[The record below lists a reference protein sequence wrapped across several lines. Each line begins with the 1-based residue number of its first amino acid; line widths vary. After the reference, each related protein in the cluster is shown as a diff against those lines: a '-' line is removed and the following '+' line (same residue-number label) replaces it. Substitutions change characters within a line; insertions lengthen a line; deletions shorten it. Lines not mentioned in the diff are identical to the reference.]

1 MRTADDL
8 LHANDVA
15 DATDKVVGG
24 KGRQLGLLLRYG
36 LPVPD
41 FFVIPSTWSER
52 RRDGLPRDLEQRLHD
67 ELAARDWLDR
77 PLAVRSSAAGEDTA
91 AASFAGIYR
100 SRLNV
105 RGPAALATAVMEVW
119 ASLDTPTAAAYR
131 ERLGIEGEAAMGVVV
146 MPLLAAEASGIA
158 FTCDPLTGREDRL
171 IAHAHWGLGETLV
184 GGETAGDEY
193 VFAEDTTDTWRLLET
208 RPGSKAT
215 MSVPAPGGGTQRV
228 AVAENQATATVF
240 DTARAE
246 TLAAL
251 LRDAAI
257 ALDFVAPFHDIEWV
271 WDGKQFWLTQARPVT
286 RRPRRAYPGL
296 LGQPAIWTRGNTCE
310 VMPDPLSPMDWN
322 TSRRA
327 CNDLLEPGWK
337 LAGLDLLP
345 GIQRAGLFDGRLYI
359 EASILQW
366 EAWDAIGLPP
376 ARFNLMMGGHQPAID
391 VPPPGRR
398 DRLRHLG
405 GMLRYMRRSRAM
417 RRRGEAEVATLLK
430 RSRQARNQPLPTDV
444 EGLRSVLYRISGA
457 ARESHGVFFLQ
468 GSGGGSLALLI
479 DTLERLFPG
488 EGTAIGAALL
498 ADGEPSVT
506 ARQGF
511 ALLALARLA
520 KTLAPNGQPLENA
533 EFAEAFA
540 AFLDEH
546 GHRGH
551 YETYLRNT
559 RWQECPE
566 LLLEQLPALAEVDAD
581 ALRERQRAAAAS
593 AWQRLRRDLPWWR
606 RLPLRAL
613 VKAANRECNQREAAR
628 NALISALAAARR
640 AWLAAGDL
648 MVQGGMLANRDEVF
662 LLFPSEAERA
672 IDGRIPPAGI
682 RARIGAR
689 AEILREWETAT
700 PAEWL
705 SLEPDGRRNP
715 GGMSREPLL
724 DVANVGNAWRGVAT
738 GTGIAR
744 GRARILRHPAEGT
757 RLQVGEIL
765 VAPSTD
771 PGWTPLFLKAGG
783 LVVETGGYLSHGA
796 IVAREFALPAV
807 VNLPGILGA
816 LADGELLEVDG
827 QRGTV
832 RRIPE

>member
-1 MRTADDL
+1 MRATSDL
-8 LHANDVA
+8 LGPA
-15 DATDKVVGG
+15 DAADAAAEAVGG

-41 FFVIPSTWSER
+41 FFVIPSAWSER
-52 RRDGLPRDLEQRLHD
+52 RRDGVPRNLALRLHD
-67 ELAARDWLDR
+67 ELAARGWLDR
-77 PLAVRSSAAGEDTA
+77 PLAVRSSAVGEDAA

-100 SRLNV
+100 SCLNV
-105 RGPAALATAVMEVW
+105 RGPAALATAVTEVW

-131 ERLGIEGEAAMGVVV
+131 ERLDIKGKAAMAVVV

-184 GGETAGDEY
+184 GGETGGDEY
-193 VFAEDTTDTWRLLET
+193 VFAEDTTDTWRLLEA

-215 MSVPAPGGGTQRV
+215 MSVPAPGGGTQRISV
-228 AVAENQATATVF
+228 AAGRAMTTVF

-246 TLAAL
+246 ALAAL
-251 LRDAAI
+251 LRDAAV
-257 ALDFVAPFHDIEWV
+257 ALDFVAPFYDIEWV
-271 WDGKQFWLTQARPVT
+271 WDGTQFWLTQARPVT
-286 RRPRRAYPGL
+286 RRPHHTYPQL
-296 LGQPAIWTRGNTCE
+296 QGQPAVWTRGNTCE

-322 TSRRA
+322 VSRRA
-327 CNDLLEPGWK
+327 CNDLLEPGWR
-337 LAGLDLLP
+337 LAGLKLLP
-345 GIQRAGLFDGRLYI
+345 GVQRAGLFHGRLYI
-359 EASILQW
+359 EASILQLEAW
-366 EAWDAIGLPP
+366 EAVGLPP
-376 ARFNLMMGGHQPAID
+376 ARFNVMMGGHQPAIA
-391 VPPPGRR
+391 VSPPTRR

-405 GMLRYMRRSRAM
+405 GMLRYMRLSRAM
-417 RRRGEAEVATLLK
+417 RRRGEAEIASLLAL
-430 RSRQARNQPLPTDV
+430 SRQARNAPLPTDV
-444 EGLRSVLYRISGA
+444 EGLRNLLYRLARPG
-457 ARESHGVFFLQ
+457 RESHGLFFLQ

-506 ARQGF
+506 AQQGY
-511 ALLALARLA
+511 ALLGLARIAKKLA
-520 KTLAPNGQPLENA
+520 LHGRPLENA

-559 RWQECPE
+559 RWHESPE
-566 LLLEQLPALAEVDAD
+566 LLLEQLPTLAEVDAD

-593 AWQRLRRDLPWWR
+593 AWQRLRRTLPWWR
-606 RLPLRAL
+606 RMVLRGL
-613 VKAANRECNQREAAR
+613 VKASNRECNQREAAR
-628 NALISALAAARR
+628 NAFISALAAVRR
-640 AWLAAGDL
+640 AWLAAGDGL
-648 MVQGGMLANRDEVF
+648 VQLGMLAKRDDIF
-662 LLFPSEAERA
+662 MLFPSEAERA
-672 IDGRIPPAGI
+672 IDGRIPPAGV
-682 RARIGAR
+682 RARVGTR
-689 AEILREWETAT
+689 AAILCEWQAAT

-705 SLEPDGRRNP
+705 SLEPDGRHNP
-715 GGMSREPLL
+715 GAISHEPVR
-724 DVANVGNAWRGVAT
+724 DGRNTWRGVAT
-738 GTGIAR
+738 GTGLAR
-744 GRARILRHPAEGT
+744 GRARILRHPAEGA

-816 LADGELLEVDG
+816 VADGELLEVDG

-832 RRIPE
+832 RRVSD